1 MMWYKILVAIIF
13 FITVCTLGGV
23 TNVVLEPLVG
33 PVVSAISCMALG
45 MTFGIL
51 CSHVIGGLNDD

>member
-1 MMWYKILVAIIF
+1 MMWYKIIVAIIF
-13 FITVCTLGGV
+13 IIAVASLGAVINTVLTPV
-23 TNVVLEPLVG
+23 AG

-51 CSHVIGGLNDD
+51 YSHVIGGLNDG